1 MTNKQLPL
9 EFRGHDLSRDRQT
22 EKLVCSACGWSWKTP
37 PQSECPGVKRY
48 EYADIPPTLAHKTAL
63 REKHLRPAGPPRGV
77 YFRSG
82 QGAKPTRWCPLY
94 AVAEAVPTNTKGAS
108 DASGHG

>member
-1 MTNKQLPL
+1 MKNKQILL
-9 EFRGHDLSRDRQT
+9 EFRRHDLSRDRQT
-22 EKLVCSACGWSWKTP
+22 EKLVCSGCGWSWKTP
-37 PQSECPGVKRY
+37 PQSECPGVPRY

-63 REKHLRPAGPPRGV
+63 SEKHLRPGGPPRGV

-94 AVAEAVPTNTKGAS
+94 AVSEAVTAS
-108 DASGHG
+108 RKAA